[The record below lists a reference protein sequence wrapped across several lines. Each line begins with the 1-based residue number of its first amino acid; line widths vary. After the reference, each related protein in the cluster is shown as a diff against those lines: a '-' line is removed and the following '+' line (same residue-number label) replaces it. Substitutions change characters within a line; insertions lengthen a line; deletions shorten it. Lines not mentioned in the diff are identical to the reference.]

1 MCVPAQG
8 GAHMSVIR
16 TNSLQPCTRCEGKL
30 LLAATTPPRL
40 GSLLL
45 ELCPAC
51 DAEKLA
57 AGAFIRWVLAGEGKK
72 EMTPERVAEMAR
84 LHEAWLHEVM
94 GEHGW
99 FQMDAPAP
107 SVN

>member
-1 MCVPAQG
+1 
-8 GAHMSVIR
+8 MSVIR
-16 TNSLQPCTRCEGKL
+16 TNSPPACTRCEGEL
-30 LLAATTPPRL
+30 LLAATTPPQM

-51 DAEKLA
+51 DAGKPT
-57 AGAFIRWVLAGEGKK
+57 AGPFIRWLQAGESKK
-72 EMTPERVAEMAR
+72 EMTPERLAEMER

-99 FQMDAPAP
+99 VQMDAPAP